1 MTSITV
7 GHDPDGAAVLPG
19 QCSLL
24 TDAQTE
30 ALRPGSTRPWNPA
43 AARRYFTG
51 LGTGDW
57 HAVCRDDARSAVRWS
72 TASRRPLEAMA
83 ACRKVVV
90 VTARRGVYDRLSPA
104 VARRPCRT
112 CAWLL
117 AIETGSTGRELA
129 LITPSGAEA
138 AAIARSG
145 ADPMLAVRV
154 CQAILRSALDE
165 DAAGY
170 DPDGL
175 DSPVIAQLL
184 TLATAHRPVLYVSE
198 ACAEGDCETPPESP
212 GAGCGCPGAAAGCG
226 ACTPHAGLWAGEW
239 EGTPLPGLLVPA
251 PCSVLTVLAAR
262 YDIPVRYPWP
272 GSSAPAN

>member
-1 MTSITV
+1 MTSIIV
-7 GHDPDGAAVLPG
+7 GLDPDGAAVLPG
-19 QCSLL
+19 QGSLF

-30 ALRPGSTRPWNPA
+30 ALRPGSTLPWNPA

-72 TASRRPLEAMA
+72 RES
-83 ACRKVVV
+83 
-90 VTARRGVYDRLSPA
+90 
-104 VARRPCRT
+104 RRPCRT

-138 AAIARSG
+138 TAIARSG

-170 DPDGL
+170 EPDGL
-175 DSPVIAQLL
+175 GSPVIAQLL
-184 TLATAHRPVLYVSE
+184 SLATAHRPVLYVSE
-198 ACAEGDCETPPESP
+198 ACAEGDCPTRPPESP
-212 GAGCGCPGAAAGCG
+212 GTDCGCPDAAAGCG

-262 YDIPVRYPWP
+262 YDIPVRYPGP

>member
-1 MTSITV
+1 MTSITA
-7 GHDPDGAAVLPG
+7 GHHPDGALVLPG
-19 QCSLL
+19 QDSLF

-30 ALRPGSTRPWNPA
+30 ALRPGSTRPWNP
-43 AARRYFTG
+43 
-51 LGTGDW
+51 
-57 HAVCRDDARSAVRWS
+57 
-72 TASRRPLEAMA
+72 
-83 ACRKVVV
+83 
-90 VTARRGVYDRLSPA
+90 
-104 VARRPCRT
+104 
-112 CAWLL
+112 
-117 AIETGSTGRELA
+117 
-129 LITPSGAEA
+129 